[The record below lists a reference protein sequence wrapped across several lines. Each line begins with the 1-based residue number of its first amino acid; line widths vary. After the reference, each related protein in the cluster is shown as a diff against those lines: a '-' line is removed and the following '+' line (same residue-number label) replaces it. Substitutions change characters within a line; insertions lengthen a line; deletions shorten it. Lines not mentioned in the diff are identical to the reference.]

1 MGVLLALLK
10 TMRPRQWTK
19 NILFVFPGI
28 VFGGQLLDVTALSRV
43 MITSILLILMSGTV
57 YIINDLVDVEN
68 DRQHPKKKNRPIA
81 AGTLPIQIARLAAV
95 GIPVATLAFAFAFD
109 TTTAIILVIY
119 LAIQVAYS
127 FYFKHVVLLDVLFV
141 TAGFVL
147 RIAAGVAVI
156 NVNFSPWLYA
166 CGGLL
171 ALLLV
176 IGKRRQDLVELQDQ
190 AAATRPIYQEYN
202 LALLDEM
209 LRLVMTSALITYI
222 LYTLEAPTIKLSN
235 TNLAL
240 ITVPFVMYG
249 LFRYLY
255 LVHVRGE
262 GSAPEELLLKDR
274 MLQIAIALWGIVFVL
289 LLYVVPGTT

>member
-28 VFGGQLLDVTALSRV
+28 VFGGQLLDVNALSRV
-43 MITSILLILMSGTV
+43 IVTAILLILMSGTV

-95 GIPVATLAFAFAFD
+95 SIPVVTLAFAFAFD
-109 TTTAIILVIY
+109 TTTAVILIIY
-119 LAIQVAYS
+119 LSIQVAYS